1 VKVYLDAG
9 AGMAEDGWD
18 AAWTFD
24 LEHWGK
30 CGQGPDR
37 DAAVEDLARR
47 CGVAVDRLELE
58 EVVTR
63 PRSGDETVFARDL
76 VPASDAE
83 RAATLGILARAR
95 SRTVALVS
103 GASDAALDRRDPK
116 RRLPAYAS
124 WYTPRELAWHVADTE
139 SRYYLPVLGL
149 PSRPRATDLL
159 TELEESAAHVRRVVG
174 AMAPDLRT
182 DDPDHGAWS
191 STKVLRRLAWHE
203 RGELAVLERL
213 LAG

>member
-1 VKVYLDAG
+1 MQVYLDIG

-24 LEHWGK
+24 LGAWGA

-37 DAAVEDLARR
+37 SAALADLARR
-47 CGVAVDRLELE
+47 CDVDTSRLEVVE
-58 EVVTR
+58 SVTR
-63 PRSGDETVFARDL
+63 PRTGDETAFARDL

-83 RAATLGILARAR
+83 RAATLDALARAR
-95 SRTVALVS
+95 SRTLELVRA
-103 GASDAALDRRDPK
+103 ASDAALDRRDPD
-116 RRLPAYAS
+116 RRLPEYAS
-124 WYTPRELAWHVADTE
+124 WYTPRQLAWHVADTE

-149 PSRPRATDLL
+149 PTRPRAQDLV
-159 TELEESAAHVRRVVG
+159 TELEESAAHVRQAVVT
-174 AMAPDLRT
+174 MAPDLRT
-182 DDPDHGAWS
+182 DDPRHGAWT

-203 RGELAVLERL
+203 AGELAVLERL